1 MAKVANVLI
10 GKSSGS
16 VGGTTFS
23 SWRGINVLK
32 SKPTIVANPRT
43 DAQLAQRAAFSFI
56 VAVFRIMV
64 GILQLGFKEMAVKMS
79 AFNAYSSHNLRNAMD
94 LSSPPTAT
102 FKPADFKI
110 SKGTISDTAISGVAA
125 DKSDGTVVFTYAN
138 TASLP
143 GQSATDKPVIA
154 VYNEDKDDWTSKVE
168 TDPRSTGA
176 GEIAIPSA
184 WEVGDT
190 LHLYVGFVDA
200 AGAKASDSVY
210 ATTDIV
216 A

>member
-10 GKSSGS
+10 GKASGS

-23 SWRGINVLK
+23 SWKGINVLK
-32 SKPTIVANPRT
+32 SKPVIVANPQT
-43 DAQLAQRAAFSFI
+43 DAQTAQRVAFAFI

-64 GILQLGFKEMAVKMS
+64 GVLQLGFKEMAVKMS
-79 AFNAYSSHNLRNAMD
+79 AFNAYSSHNLKAAMD

-102 FKPADFKI
+102 FVPANFKI
-110 SKGTISDTAISGVAA
+110 SKGTISDTVIGGVAA

-138 TASLP
+138 TANLP

-154 VYNEDKDDWTSKVE
+154 VYNEDKDEWTSKVE
-168 TDPRSTGA
+168 TAVRTTGA
-176 GEIAIPSA
+176 GSIAIPSTWVA
-184 WEVGDT
+184 GDT

>member
-10 GKSSGS
+10 GKASGS

-32 SKPTIVANPRT
+32 SKPTIVANPKT
-43 DAQLAQRAAFSFI
+43 DSQLAQRAAFSFI

-64 GILQLGFKEMAVKMS
+64 GVLQLGFKEMAVKMS
-79 AFNAYSSHNLRNAMD
+79 AFNAYSSHNLKAAMD

-110 SKGTISDTAISGVAA
+110 SKGTISDTALSTVVA
-125 DKSDGTVVFTYAN
+125 DDGDGTVSITYSN

-143 GQSATDKPVIA
+143 GQSATDKPLIA
-154 VYNEDKDDWTSKVE
+154 VYNEDKDAWTSKVE
-168 TDPRSTGA
+168 TAVRSTGA
-176 GEIAIPSA
+176 ASIPLLSD
-184 WEVGDT
+184 WVIGNT
-190 LHLYVGFVDA
+190 LHIYVGFVDA

>member
-10 GKSSGS
+10 GKTSGS

-32 SKPTIVANPRT
+32 SKPTIVANPQT
-43 DAQLAQRAAFSFI
+43 DAQTAQRTAFSFL

-64 GILQLGFKEMAVKMS
+64 GVLQLGFKEMAVKKS
-79 AFNAYSSHNLRNAMD
+79 AFNAFQSHNLKEAMD
-94 LSSPPTAT
+94 TSAPPTAT
-102 FKPADFKI
+102 FEPANFKI
-110 SKGTISDTAISGVAA
+110 SKGTITDTALLTNVA
-125 DKSDGTVVFTYAN
+125 DKSDAVINFTFAN
-138 TASLP
+138 TAALP
-143 GQSATDKPVIA
+143 GQSATDRPLIA
-154 VYNEDKDDWTSKVE
+154 VYNEDKLSWISKVE
-168 TDPRSTGA
+168 TAIRSTGA
-176 GEIAIPSA
+176 ASIAIPAA

-190 LHLYVGFVDA
+190 LHIYVGFVDG
-200 AGAKASDSVY
+200 AGSKASDSVY